1 MSKPMTRI
9 HDLSTGEVIDRE
21 MNEEEYAAWQA
32 ELTKSKSEEEA
43 EIQKAQQRQA
53 VLTKLGLTVDEL
65 AAILS

>member
-1 MSKPMTRI
+1 MSRPMTRV

-32 ELTKSKSEEEA
+32 EMTKSKSEEEA

>member
-1 MSKPMTRI
+1 MSRPMTRV

-32 ELTKSKSEEEA
+32 ELTKSKAEEEA
-43 EIQKAQQRQA
+43 EIQKAEQRQA